1 MKFYSVKLIILMS
14 ALFWLYGCAKTPSPT
29 TTEVAEQALPET
41 TKVPEDWTS
50 KGNEKLPDQTLN
62 GLAGPVEDG
71 WIKSFKDPQLESL
84 VQEAVNHN
92 PGLRI
97 AAANVDR
104 AAAVAVISG
113 AALKPSVGAGAA
125 GEKSYG
131 GSLLDTDAWGVG
143 MAWEIDLWGKLRA
156 RAAAGEAAYEVSV
169 ADYNGA
175 RQSLAALTA
184 KAWFLLTEAYQ
195 QRSLIEESVSIYEK
209 MLSLAESRYKIGKVS
224 KQDIHLAR
232 ADFSSANE
240 RLRQMQTAFEQAA
253 RSLEILLGRYPNAE
267 INAGKEFVAMPPAI
281 PVGLP
286 SDILQRRYDLI
297 SAEKQVAAAFQQ
309 IIEAEAARLPSLSL
323 TATGGRVSNDLNNL
337 LGSDPGFFNVGANFL
352 APIFTGGS
360 LEAQVEITE
369 ANQEVALAAYGQ
381 TALTAFSEVERS
393 LRNETLIMEREAFL
407 VDVVTD
413 NNQALKLAQK
423 QYQVG
428 RTDMLNVLIN
438 QARLIGAKASLISI
452 QNDRLT
458 NRVNLHLAL
467 GGDFEEFSA
476 E

>member
-1 MKFYSVKLIILMS
+1 MIIVS
-14 ALFWLYGCAKTPSPT
+14 AALWLCGCSGTPSPT
-29 TTEVAEQALPET
+29 TGEVVGQGLPKQT
-41 TKVPEDWTS
+41 QIPEDWTS
-50 KGNEKLPDQTLN
+50 KGNEESPDQLRN
-62 GLAGPVEDG
+62 ALAGPVEDG
-71 WIKSFKDPQLESL
+71 WIKNFKDPQLTSL
-84 VQEAVNHN
+84 VREAVSHN

-113 AALKPSVGAGAA
+113 AALKPSVGAGVV
-125 GEKSYG
+125 GEKTYG

-156 RAAAGEAAYEVSV
+156 RATAGEAAYEASV

-209 MLSLAESRYKIGKVS
+209 MLGLAESRYKIGKVS

-232 ADFSSANE
+232 ADLSSANE

-253 RSLEILLGRYPNAE
+253 RSLEILLGRYPKAE
-267 INAGKEFVAMPPAI
+267 INAGKKFVTMPPAI

-297 SAEKQVAAAFQQ
+297 SAEKKVAAAFQQ
-309 IIEAEAARLPSLSL
+309 TIEAEAARLPSLSL

-352 APIFTGGS
+352 APIFTGGA

-369 ANQEVALAAYGQ
+369 ADQEAALAAYGQ

-393 LRNETLIMEREAFL
+393 LSNEQLILEREVFL
-407 VDVVTD
+407 ADVVTD
-413 NNQALKLAQK
+413 NDQALKLAQK

-438 QARLIGAKASLISI
+438 QARLIGAKASLISL

-467 GGDFEEFSA
+467 GGSFEEASA